1 MFPLLPRLDS
11 SDTILTNEGG
21 TIDLS
26 RFTISGKSD
35 LAAAMAINNRRL
47 IFIRWLY
54 LGLLVVVASTTSYI
68 VTDNFEA
75 TMKYVAILLFGYT
88 FNLVAYI
95 LTRKFPY
102 SLKAQRASITLQLA
116 VDLAICGLVTF
127 AQGGVIAR
135 TTIMYMFPIMA
146 AGLVL
151 SGNLVVLVAAFSGL
165 VYVLSLFAFEVLA
178 KHTINWDDLLIP
190 MIYYPFIFLILAR
203 ITVYL
208 SEVRFDQTKE
218 RAYDSFLSLIA
229 HQLKHPISA
238 AITIIDTINH
248 TDTPID
254 PKSERYITMLKGEN
268 ENLVRLIDNLMES
281 AGSKKKL
288 YKDSKV
294 NLVELVSRAAEKA
307 ETIHMRPKS
316 IQIKPTPLEITVS
329 GDAYRLGL
337 AFVNMFDNALR
348 YSKDGSDVMCIIKK
362 QKKDI
367 IIAVRDSGYGFN
379 VSHLEK
385 LQERFVTALNE
396 SERQH
401 IGGLG
406 LGVYVTRHIVEAHG
420 GILDITSSKDHG
432 TRITI
437 KLPGESS

>member
-1 MFPLLPRLDS
+1 
-11 SDTILTNEGG
+11 
-21 TIDLS
+21 
-26 RFTISGKSD
+26 
-35 LAAAMAINNRRL
+35 MAINNRRL

-54 LGLLVVVASTTSYI
+54 LGLLVIVASTTSYI

-75 TMKYVAILLFGYT
+75 TIKYVAILVFGYA
-88 FNLVAYI
+88 FNLIAYI

-102 SLKAQRASITLQLA
+102 NLKAQRASITLQLG

-135 TTIMYMFPIMA
+135 TTVMYMFPIMA

-165 VYVLSLFAFEVLA
+165 VYVLALFAVEIFA
-178 KHTINWDDLLIP
+178 KHTIDWDDLLIP

-248 TDTPID
+248 TNTKID

-288 YKDSKV
+288 YKDTQV

-316 IQIKPTPLEITVS
+316 IQIKPTPLEINVS
-329 GDAYRLGL
+329 GDTYRLGL
-337 AFVNMFDNALR
+337 AFANVFDNALR
-348 YSKDGSDVMCIIKK
+348 YSKDGSEVMCIIKK

-367 IIAVRDSGYGFN
+367 VIAVRDSGSGFN
-379 VSHLEK
+379 VAHLEK

-420 GILDITSSKDHG
+420 GTLDITSSKDHG
-432 TRITI
+432 TTITI
-437 KLPGESS
+437 RLPGEPT